1 MSSEGEVVFQR
12 AAGRSPLV
20 ISLPHV
26 GTAIP
31 SEIARR
37 MTPRARQVE
46 DTDWHV
52 DQLYRFAR
60 VAGASWLEARLSRY
74 VIDLNRPPDDH
85 SLYPGQA
92 STGLCPTATFAGEP
106 LYAAAPPAA
115 AEVAARRERYWLPY
129 HEALRQLIAEAR
141 ARHGFAVLLD
151 AHSIRSVVPRLF
163 AGRLPDINVGTNDGR
178 SCDPPLAAALV
189 TRLAAQR
196 DFTHVLNGRF
206 KGGYIT
212 RLYGEPQAGV
222 HAVQIELAQAAYMDE
237 AGHGFED
244 GRAQPLRDLLRALVA
259 ILLEFRPLGAAPGG
273 PA

>member
-1 MSSEGEVVFQR
+1 MSTENEVLFER
-12 AAGRSPLV
+12 AVGRSPLV

-31 SEIARR
+31 AEIARR

-52 DQLYRFAR
+52 DRLYRFAR
-60 VAGASWLEARLSRY
+60 VAGASWLQARLSRY

-92 STGLCPTATFAGEP
+92 STGLCPPASFSGES
-106 LYAAAPPAA
+106 LYAASPPTA
-115 AEVAARRERYWLPY
+115 AEVGARRERYWMPY
-129 HEALRQLIAEAR
+129 HDALKLLIAGAR
-141 ARHGFAVLLD
+141 RRHGFAVLLD

-163 AGRLPDINVGTNDGR
+163 AGRLPDINLGTNDGR
-178 SCDPPLAAALV
+178 SCDPLLAAGLV
-189 TRLAAQR
+189 AQLATQR

-212 RLYGEPQAGV
+212 RTYGEPHAGV

-237 AGHGFED
+237 SGHSFED
-244 GRAQPLRDLLRALVA
+244 SLAEPLRNLLRSLVA
-259 ILLEFRPLGAAPGG
+259 VLAKFRPLGVSPDGSA
-273 PA
+273 